1 MNTLKS
7 IGLGV
12 VAALAIVS
20 YEGTAR
26 SQSYY
31 KPPIQ
36 VTGDYYH
43 FGYTIPPVDPIF
55 EETPKP
61 VEDPNIIKVA
71 VGLERKRNH
80 DGSVARDRESSVR
93 PSKERELLDRISK
106 VDKVIALRRKLEE
119 KCNDYLRKYSDDDSG
134 EYILNKCLSNTRELK
149 NSLLEGID
157 LYNFLSRMRERRI
170 NSSSGSNRRGNRSR
184 EDEDRFLKPHGG
196 GPKTP
201 REIASRLRAEELEKA
216 ERITELYLNK
226 RYPNLD
232 ELRTR
237 HQRLSDESSFIEFYG
252 NNHSTGYIS
261 YNPLEKRI
269 TYYSDPFYPSKA
281 TLVTKEDGTLVIDYR
296 DNPMIFSP
304 VPDLEEIANQIG
316 AISLEDY
323 RSSINVGFNLPGRTI
338 ISIQNIR
345 GQTGCTTVPQEGNP
359 ALPTAAILT
368 LGLAVQRRKIIRKN
382 LPRKR
387 AS

>member
-55 EETPKP
+55 QETPKP

-149 NSLLEGID
+149 NSLLERID
-157 LYNFLSRMRERRI
+157 LYNSYNRLMEERI
-170 NSSSGSNRRGNRSR
+170 NSSSGSNRRGNRSS
-184 EDEDRFLKPHGG
+184 EDEDYFSRPTGD
-196 GPKTP
+196 
-201 REIASRLRAEELEKA
+201 EASRETPLDSALKERAKA
-216 ERITELYLNK
+216 ERIRELYLNK
-226 RYPNLD
+226 RRPNLD

-237 HQRLSDESSFIEFYG
+237 HQRLSDESSFIEFYS
-252 NNHSTGYIS
+252 NNHGSGYIS

>member
-1 MNTLKS
+1 MNKIKSLGMGIITVLTL
-7 IGLGV
+7 
-12 VAALAIVS
+12 VS
-20 YEGTAR
+20 YESMAR
-26 SQSYY
+26 SQTRSNYLLPGMVAPTYY
-31 KPPIQ
+31 FGPI
-36 VTGDYYH
+36 
-43 FGYTIPPVDPIF
+43 DPIPANPYDPTLF

-61 VEDPNIIKVA
+61 VVNSNIIKAVEWLNRKKTHDIFVA
-71 VGLERKRNH
+71 IDLK
-80 DGSVARDRESSVR
+80 
-93 PSKERELLDRISK
+93 KRELRDRISK

-281 TLVTKEDGTLVIDYR
+281 TLVTKEDGTMVIDYR
-296 DNPMIFSP
+296 DDPMILP
-304 VPDLEEIANQIG
+304 PAPDLEEIANQIG